1 MMENKDKKALS
12 LKWRQGSGND
22 GLSGNIQKKKF
33 QTARATD
40 TTVSRTA

>member
-1 MMENKDKKALS
+1 MMENKEKPCRKS
-12 LKWRQGSGND
+12 RQGSGNY
-22 GLSGNIQKKKF
+22 GLRLNIQKKKF